1 MANPKHPDSETHT
14 NEDLTWLAGVELIC
28 KTEHISFEVI
38 FVKRSK
44 PCACCPCLCSLLLP
58 PLLQPHGSAC
68 KGQQPEGPATPCLP
82 SHCTHREQNSAPPSP
97 LPSQAQIL
105 TLLEVPR
112 VGWSSLALCAWR
124 LSEIHLV
131 LIQ

>member
-68 KGQQPEGPATPCLP
+68 KGQQPEGPATPACPPTALTGSKTLLPLPLCLP
-82 SHCTHREQNSAPPSP
+82 KPKS
-97 LPSQAQIL
+97 
-105 TLLEVPR
+105 
-112 VGWSSLALCAWR
+112 
-124 LSEIHLV
+124 
-131 LIQ
+131 